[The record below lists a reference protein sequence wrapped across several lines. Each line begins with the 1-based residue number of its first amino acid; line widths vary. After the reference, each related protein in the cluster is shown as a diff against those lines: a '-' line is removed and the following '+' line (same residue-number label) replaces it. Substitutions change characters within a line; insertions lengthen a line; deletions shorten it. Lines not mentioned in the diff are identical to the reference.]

1 MNFKKLFLVTIL
13 CLFSSVSWSQDYEQ
27 DQEYLP
33 IKKVAP
39 FYPARALMRNLE
51 GYCDISFTITPAGT
65 TADPVT
71 EYCTNLIFERTSQR
85 AVLRYEYEPRVVDG
99 VPQTVTGVLNRISY
113 LIGGGNL
120 AEQLAQ
126 EEREIERKKEK
137 ERERDAEKE
146 EQQRERQ
153 ARRDEFFA
161 KNESLY
167 SDYKY
172 GTKEKPIVKDF
183 ELADV
188 GIYVHLDF
196 GKGVKIRAVRGYLY
210 CIDVFGDQ
218 VIAKSVEDKVIE
230 ILSNEV
236 LNTGK
241 SMYNNSLDYWSEN
254 ETRFNRYKYKR
265 PVESTHNRASF
276 KTSDRAILEA
286 GGIER
291 CAFIPTTIID
301 NDNKRLDIQTENDKL
316 KEYYDQRLKEM
327 EFRFGL

>member
-1 MNFKKLFLVTIL
+1 MIKKLITLIL
-13 CLFSSVSWSQDYEQ
+13 FCLFSSVSWSQDYEQ

-33 IKKVAP
+33 INLAYPV
-39 FYPARALMRNLE
+39 YPARALSRNLE

-71 EYCTNLIFERTSQR
+71 EYCTNSLFERASQR

-99 VPQTVTGVLNRISY
+99 ISQTVTGVTTRITY
-113 LIGGGNL
+113 FIEGGNL
-120 AEQLAQ
+120 AEQLAR

-146 EQQRERQ
+146 EQQREKQ
-153 ARRDEFFA
+153 EYLDKISKYE
-161 KNESLY
+161 
-167 SDYKY
+167 Y

-188 GIYVHLDF
+188 GIYVYLDF

-210 CIDVFGDQ
+210 CVDVFGDQ
-218 VIAKSVEDKVIE
+218 VIAKAVEDKVIG
-230 ILSNEV
+230 IFSNDV
-236 LNTGK
+236 NRG
-241 SMYNNSLDYWSEN
+241 YGNNL
-254 ETRFNRYKYKR
+254 YKYDR
-265 PVESTHNRASF
+265 PLESIHNRASF
-276 KTSDRAILEA
+276 KILDRAILEA

-301 NDNKRLDIQTENDKL
+301 SDNERLDIQTENDKL
-316 KEYYDQRLKEM
+316 KEYLDQRLKEM
-327 EFRFGL
+327 KFRFSL